1 MPLPKSL
8 KLESS
13 DGEIITVDTETIR
26 QSNTINNMI
35 NDLEDQ
41 GFSEDDPIPVN
52 NVNGNILNKVIEW
65 CKQHK
70 NDANTPEDDD
80 NDKRTDDIPAWDQ
93 EFLKCDQGT
102 LF

>member
-41 GFSEDDPIPVN
+41 GFSEDDPIRV
-52 NVNGNILNKVIEW
+52 GG
-65 CKQHK
+65 
-70 NDANTPEDDD
+70 
-80 NDKRTDDIPAWDQ
+80 
-93 EFLKCDQGT
+93 F
-102 LF
+102 